1 MIYFLYVLS
10 RYGVC
15 LSGYDVYL
23 SPGIYLMQ
31 IHIKYI
37 LAMNKSILCTL
48 AITGLLC
55 CGCRDGFT
63 VRQALERAGENR
75 PQLEAVLEHFKESG
89 DRYIL
94 YYWDEHLQ
102 KPQWH

>member
-1 MIYFLYVLS
+1 MEMKKNIFRVFVL
-10 RYGVC
+10 
-15 LSGYDVYL
+15 
-23 SPGIYLMQ
+23 
-31 IHIKYI
+31 
-37 LAMNKSILCTL
+37 A
-48 AITGLLC
+48 GLLC

-94 YYWDEHLQ
+94 YYWDGVHQGHAQYICDDSRRAVYTDQDIQVQILLCQ
-102 KPQWH
+102 VWIL

>member
-1 MIYFLYVLS
+1 M
-10 RYGVC
+10 
-15 LSGYDVYL
+15 YL
-23 SPGIYLMQ
+23 SPDIYRIQ

-48 AITGLLC
+48 AIAGLLC
-55 CGCRDGFT
+55 CSCREGFT
-63 VRQALERAGENR
+63 VGQALERAGENR

-94 YYWDEHLQ
+94 YYWDGVHR

>member
-1 MIYFLYVLS
+1 MEMKKNIFRVFVLE
-10 RYGVC
+10 
-15 LSGYDVYL
+15 
-23 SPGIYLMQ
+23 
-31 IHIKYI
+31 
-37 LAMNKSILCTL
+37 
-48 AITGLLC
+48 GLLC

-94 YYWDEHLQ
+94 YYWDGVHQ